1 MVESDRIMV
10 QIVWIVLSWL
20 LGRAIWLFAGAMTD
34 KRLDDPVYKKNVQ
47 RLIDRNRQFEDA
59 QQ

>member
-1 MVESDRIMV
+1 MLG
-10 QIVWIVLSWL
+10 IVWIGMTWL

-34 KRLDDPVYKKNVQ
+34 KRVDDPVYKNNVE

-59 QQ
+59 KE

>member
-1 MVESDRIMV
+1 MV
-10 QIVWIVLSWL
+10 QIASIVLSWL

-34 KRLDDPVYKKNVQ
+34 KRLDEPVFKKNVQ